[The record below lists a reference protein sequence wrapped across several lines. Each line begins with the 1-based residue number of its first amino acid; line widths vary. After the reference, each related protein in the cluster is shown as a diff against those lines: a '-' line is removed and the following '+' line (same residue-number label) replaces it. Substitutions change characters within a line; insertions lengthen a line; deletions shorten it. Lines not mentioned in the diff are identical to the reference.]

1 MSPSPQKRKATSPPP
16 DPFPSPDK
24 CERTLSMDSMI
35 SPCLTPIV
43 ITPPV
48 LPTPDPCTDPSAT
61 PAEEPVELGDGE
73 EKRWPKDYHVCDVAP
88 CFRDA
93 KTSIHGPRTRTAAT
107 IFCEHFPHL
116 PFHSSTFSDNK
127 AIWRKA
133 PQVLRS
139 HYLCAGRRQAGIWS
153 KFAADVKALEKVQ
166 VSSSSEV
173 TELGE

>member
-1 MSPSPQKRKATSPPP
+1 
-16 DPFPSPDK
+16 
-24 CERTLSMDSMI
+24 MDSTI

-43 ITPPV
+43 ITPPA
-48 LPTPDPCTDPSAT
+48 LPTPDPSAT

-73 EKRWPKDYHVCDVAP
+73 EKRWPKDYPVCDVAP

-93 KTSIHGPRTRTAAT
+93 KTSIHGPCARTAAS

-116 PFHSSTFSDNK
+116 PFHSSTFSNNK

-133 PQVLRS
+133 PQALRS

-153 KFAADVKALEKVQ
+153 KFVADVKGLEKVQ
-166 VSSSSEV
+166 VSSLSEV
-173 TELGE
+173 IELSK